1 MILLVESELVFR
13 TKIENHWSKSNEMV
27 PQAVQIVIPLDLS
40 NQMAYSSSGDGL
52 LLDLIQ

>member
-27 PQAVQIVIPLDLS
+27 PQAVQIVILLDLS
-40 NQMAYSSSGDGL
+40 NQVAYSSSGDGL